1 MLMNIFSYQFKQQKS
16 IICVQLF
23 GSLFFTVN
31 MFMLNAITGGLLNL
45 IGVFRAIVYYNKFK
59 FKNIKP
65 WNWFFIILYILSYFS
80 VFLIFKKEPTIFNIF
95 IEVLPI
101 IAMIVMT
108 LAFSKQNA
116 TELRH
121 LALISSPLWLIYNCF
136 NLSIGGI
143 LCETFSI
150 ISVLS
155 AIIRFKKGIKNN
167 EKTKS

>member
-1 MLMNIFSYQFKQQKS
+1 ML
-16 IICVQLF
+16 
-23 GSLFFTVN
+23 
-31 MFMLNAITGGLLNL
+31 GL
-45 IGVFRAIVYYNKFK
+45 R
-59 FKNIKP
+59 
-65 WNWFFIILYILSYFS
+65 FFIILYILSYFS